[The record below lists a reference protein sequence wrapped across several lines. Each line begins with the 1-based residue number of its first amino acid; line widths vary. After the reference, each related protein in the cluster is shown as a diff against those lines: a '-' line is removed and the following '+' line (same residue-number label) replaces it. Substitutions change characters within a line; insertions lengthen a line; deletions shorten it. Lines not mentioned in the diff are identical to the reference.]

1 MFVTAA
7 NNFSKWA
14 IICINLNILGNVASS
29 SLAARA
35 SGRGRPQGVDPLAAQ
50 VLDSF
55 FKICILS
62 RTCLVFL
69 DYDRNIIN
77 IGPIFI
83 LRTRTTQAAGEEIPL
98 QPIPYE
104 VFKWK
109 PVIFLVLFSWENLRF
124 RIVFNGES
132 PFQRRVNCKIAPN
145 FTIGSITGNWTHHG
159 LGSDAFSRRLVKL
172 SHIDIFLS
180 LRQPQRPRWGRTG
193 TMGLSTATPRTI
205 G

>member
-1 MFVTAA
+1 M
-7 NNFSKWA
+7 
-14 IICINLNILGNVASS
+14 ASS

-83 LRTRTTQAAGEEIPL
+83 LRSRTTQVAGEEIPL

-104 VFKWK
+104 VFK
-109 PVIFLVLFSWENLRF
+109 
-124 RIVFNGES
+124 
-132 PFQRRVNCKIAPN
+132 
-145 FTIGSITGNWTHHG
+145 
-159 LGSDAFSRRLVKL
+159 
-172 SHIDIFLS
+172 
-180 LRQPQRPRWGRTG
+180 
-193 TMGLSTATPRTI
+193 
-205 G
+205 